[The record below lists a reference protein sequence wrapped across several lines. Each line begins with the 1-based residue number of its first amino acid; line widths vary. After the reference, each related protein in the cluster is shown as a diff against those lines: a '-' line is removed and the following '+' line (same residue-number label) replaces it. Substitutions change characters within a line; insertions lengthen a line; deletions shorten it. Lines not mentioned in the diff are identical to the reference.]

1 MKIIDLT
8 LPYNPA
14 MPGVEIE
21 QAKTLA
27 IDGWNAQTLH
37 LYSHAGTH
45 MDAPWHFGVSNQTI
59 DQLSLDQ
66 CMGPCRMAD
75 LGAVAPKHL
84 ITIEDLGPVAEK
96 TGEGDSLIIKTGWSQ
111 FSGTAKYRH
120 ELPRISEG
128 LAHWCVEKKIK
139 MLGVEPPSVADVNN
153 LDEVTHIHKIL
164 LSGNVTIVEGLTN
177 LSAIEKEAF
186 TLVVLPLKIEGGDG
200 APARAIALEGQF
212 ENG

>member
-27 IDGWNAQTLH
+27 ADGWNAQTLH

-66 CMGPCRMAD
+66 CIGLCRIAD
-75 LGAVAPKHL
+75 LGAVTPKHL
-84 ITIEDLGPVAEK
+84 ITVEDLGPVADK

-111 FSGTAKYRH
+111 FSGTDKYRH

-128 LAHWCVEKKIK
+128 LAQWCVEKKIK

-153 LDEVTHIHKIL
+153 LEEVTHIHKIL

-177 LSAIEKEAF
+177 LSAIEKETF
-186 TLVVLPLKIEGGDG
+186 TLIVLPLKIEGGDG
-200 APARAIALEGQF
+200 APARAIALEDQI